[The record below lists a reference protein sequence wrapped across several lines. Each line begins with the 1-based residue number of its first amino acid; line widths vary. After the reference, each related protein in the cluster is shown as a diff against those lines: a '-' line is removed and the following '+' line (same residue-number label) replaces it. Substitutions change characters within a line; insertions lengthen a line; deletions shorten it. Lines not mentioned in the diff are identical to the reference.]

1 MLFQSR
7 FHDAIRRGELT
18 STIRIWHSPRVRVG
32 GRYSLGGGSI
42 RVERIQE
49 IEFDALTPALARR
62 AGFASV
68 VELLKVAKH
77 GAGERIFL
85 IDFRYVDALQS
96 EDSGRRQA
104 AARKP
109 AQGSVRKVGKKS
121 GRTSI

>member
-18 STIRIWHSPRVRVG
+18 STIRIWHQPRVRVG
-32 GRYSLGGGSI
+32 GRYSLGRGSI
-42 RVERIQE
+42 QVERMQE

-85 IDFRYVDALQS
+85 IDFRYVDTLKNKG
-96 EDSGRRQA
+96 SGRKQTV
-104 AARKP
+104 ARKP
-109 AQGSVRKVGKKS
+109 AQGSVRKAGK
-121 GRTSI
+121 R